1 MGEVTVRSVA
11 PTAAASPAGS
21 WDSSLAHKGFLR
33 AKLHL
38 LKGGINL
45 FELFLSDKINPL
57 KAAAVLSF

>member
-1 MGEVTVRSVA
+1 MA

-57 KAAAVLSF
+57 KAAATLSF